1 MKDNQLILFP
11 ELDPYKT
18 KIKNIDYVDIST
30 LPDSQW
36 KKNNFSQLPKDI
48 WYVFKSGGTNRYM
61 EELGN
66 CFPYIQNREQGVF

>member
-18 KIKNIDYVDIST
+18 KIKNVDYVDIST

-36 KKNNFSQLPKDI
+36 KKNK
-48 WYVFKSGGTNRYM
+48 K
-61 EELGN
+61 E
-66 CFPYIQNREQGVF
+66 